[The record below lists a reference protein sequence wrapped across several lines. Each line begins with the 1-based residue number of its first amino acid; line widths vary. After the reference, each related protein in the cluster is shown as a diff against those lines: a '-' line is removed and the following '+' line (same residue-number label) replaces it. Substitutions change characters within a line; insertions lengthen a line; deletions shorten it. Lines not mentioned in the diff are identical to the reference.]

1 MATKSAT
8 SKTQSNLAQMYLE
21 ERGQRGHPGADW
33 WTVEEF
39 LERNPELNENV
50 ETISK
55 WLRKQVAAGIV
66 EYQTR
71 RMPGKA
77 GRTAFYREVG

>member
-21 ERGQRGHPGADW
+21 ERGQRGHPGPGW

-39 LERNPELNENV
+39 IARHPELNETT
-50 ETISK
+50 ETMAK